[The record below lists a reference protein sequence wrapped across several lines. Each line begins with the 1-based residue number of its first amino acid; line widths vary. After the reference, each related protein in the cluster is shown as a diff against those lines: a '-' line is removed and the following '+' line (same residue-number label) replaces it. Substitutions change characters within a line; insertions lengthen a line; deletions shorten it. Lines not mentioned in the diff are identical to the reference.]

1 MPVIHTHIH
10 GCVDQRTC
18 SHCLHSRCCYRLV
31 AVMSIN
37 VHDQSEMHDAI
48 YHACIFAVREGFPHL
63 RVRDIINPPHE
74 WFDAALA
81 RQIVLHLMIS
91 QFSVAK
97 RRVVAMQER
106 SREAVNRALSTIDQR
121 LAASETFTT
130 HYRNIGELAQSLLRQ
145 RLDEDEAA

>member
-1 MPVIHTHIH
+1 LEYQPTDTIGADTSGLDIH
-10 GCVDQRTC
+10 DAA
-18 SHCLHSRCCYRLV
+18 
-31 AVMSIN
+31 AV
-37 VHDQSEMHDAI
+37 HDAI

-81 RQIVLHLMIS
+81 RQVVLHLMIS
-91 QFSVAK
+91 HFSLAK

-106 SREAVNRALSTIDQR
+106 SREAVNRALVTIDQR
-121 LAASETFTT
+121 LATSETFTT

-145 RLDEDEAA
+145 RLDEAA